1 MESVIAFVHFPLEI
15 CEKGWPEVYTLR
27 SNDIFTVLVADD
39 EDELREAVCR
49 LIPWESIGFQ
59 LLGSAGNGLDAL
71 ELVEQFQPDLLLT
84 DIHMPFISGTDLARQ
99 VRELQPLIQIAFLSG
114 YDDFE
119 YAKLGI
125 EYEVVSYLLKPIS
138 MEELTAALKEIH
150 GKMAAKFHYF
160 SSGID
165 CCGGLQLTVA
175 SLLLDGFADPPE
187 EEALLSKLSDLGFVV
202 TAPYQ
207 MTVLATRVDGSCLP
221 SAAGMID
228 KVLQKYY
235 SCCTI
240 ASGGRALTFLV
251 SEDGFSRLDTALD
264 ELLQVL
270 RRLLDDGCIIGVS
283 RKFNRINLCHAACR
297 EAVDAQCIAG
307 GSGIRRIGEMLAEPE
322 IRSKAVPD
330 TTAEL
335 EKLLYGADGYELD
348 RYLTQC
354 LSPPEDEGE
363 LAALQVLVA
372 LRDILSAAL
381 SAGDL
386 FRLFQRHGLAA
397 PLTVGMDGRE
407 LKRRIKEVCMTGQG
421 ILAERR
427 QGGVGEL
434 CARAMR
440 MIEQNYM
447 DPELSLASVSEQLH
461 VSPTYLSANMK
472 KYAGNTFINLLIKKR
487 MEAALA
493 LITSGGV
500 RIAEAASRCGYAD
513 QHYFSF
519 CFKKYY
525 GVSPAKMRRSGGKD
539 GGGEA

>member
-1 MESVIAFVHFPLEI
+1 MKS
-15 CEKGWPEVYTLR
+15 K
-27 SNDIFTVLVADD
+27 DIFTVLVADD

-138 MEELTAALKEIH
+138 MEELTAALREIH
-150 GKMAAKFHYF
+150 GKMAAKFHYL
-160 SSGID
+160 SSGAD
-165 CCGGLQLTVA
+165 RSGGLQLAVA
-175 SLLLDGFADPPE
+175 SLLLDGFAGPPE
-187 EEALLSKLSDLGFVV
+187 EETLLATRSDLGFAV

-207 MTVLATRVDGSCLP
+207 MTVLATRVESSCL
-221 SAAGMID
+221 AAAVGTID

-235 SCCTI
+235 SSCTI

-251 SEDGFSRLDTALD
+251 SEDGFSRLDMALD

-270 RRLLDDGCIIGVS
+270 RRLLDDGCVIGVS
-283 RKFNRINLCHAACR
+283 RKFNRINLCHSACR
-297 EAVDAQCIAG
+297 EAVDAQCMSG
-307 GSGIRRIGEMLAEPE
+307 DSGIRRIGDMLAEPE
-322 IRSKAVPD
+322 IRAAEVPD
-330 TTAEL
+330 AAAEL
-335 EKLLYGADGYELD
+335 EKLLYGADYGELD
-348 RYLTQC
+348 RCLEQC
-354 LSPPEDEGE
+354 FSAGEDDGE
-363 LAALQVLVA
+363 LAALQVLAAV
-372 LRDILSAAL
+372 RSILSGAL
-381 SAGDL
+381 SAGEL
-386 FRLFQRHGLAA
+386 SRLFQRYGLAA
-397 PLTVGMDGRE
+397 PLTAGMDGGE
-407 LKRRIKEVCMTGQG
+407 LKRRIREVCLAGQG
-421 ILAERR
+421 VLAERR
-427 QGGVGEL
+427 QGGVGAL
-434 CARAMR
+434 CGRALR

-461 VSPTYLSANMK
+461 VSPNYLSANMK
-472 KYAGNTFINLLIKKR
+472 KYAGDTFINLLIKKR

-500 RIAEAASRCGYAD
+500 RIAEAAGRCGYAD

-539 GGGEA
+539 GGGET

>member
-1 MESVIAFVHFPLEI
+1 MRNKDL
-15 CEKGWPEVYTLR
+15 
-27 SNDIFTVLVADD
+27 FTVIVADD
-39 EDELREAVCR
+39 EEELREAVCR
-49 LIPWESIGFQ
+49 LIPWERIGFR

-71 ELVEQFQPDLLLT
+71 ELVEQLQPDLLLT

-125 EYEVVSYLLKPIS
+125 EYEVISYLLKPIS
-138 MEELTAALKEIH
+138 MEDLTAALKEIH
-150 GKMAAKFHYF
+150 SKMAAKFHYL
-160 SSGID
+160 SSDTGR
-165 CCGGLQLTVA
+165 GGSLQLAVA
-175 SLLLDGFADPPE
+175 SLLLDGFASPPE
-187 EEALLSKLSDLGFVV
+187 EETLLTALSELGFAV

-207 MTVLATRVDGSCLP
+207 MTVLATHVDGSCLP
-221 SAAGMID
+221 AAVGTID

-235 SCCTI
+235 SCCSI
-240 ASGGRALTFLV
+240 ASGGRALTVLV
-251 SEDGFSRLDTALD
+251 SEDGFSRLDMALD

-270 RRLLDDGCIIGVS
+270 RRLLDDGCVIGVS
-283 RKFNRINLCHAACR
+283 RKFNRINLCHSACR
-297 EAVDAQCIAG
+297 EAIDAQCISG
-307 GSGIRRIGEMLAEPE
+307 DGGIRRIGDMLAEPE
-322 IRSKAVPD
+322 IRAPAVPD
-330 TTAEL
+330 AAAEL
-335 EKLLYGADGYELD
+335 EKLLYGADCRELD

-354 LSPPEDEGE
+354 LSPAEGDEE

-372 LRDILSAAL
+372 VRSILAGAL
-381 SAGDL
+381 SAGELSLL
-386 FRLFQRHGLAA
+386 FRRYGLTA
-397 PLTVGMDGRE
+397 PLTVGMDSGE
-407 LKRRIKEVCMTGQG
+407 LKRRIREVCMTGQDV
-421 ILAERR
+421 LAERR

-434 CARAMR
+434 CGRALR

-461 VSPTYLSANMK
+461 VSPNYLSANMK
-472 KYAGNTFINLLIKKR
+472 KYAGDTFINLLIKKR

-493 LITSGGV
+493 LITSGGI
-500 RIAEAASRCGYAD
+500 RIAEAAGRCGYAD

-525 GVSPAKMRRSGGKD
+525 GVSPAKMRRNSGKD